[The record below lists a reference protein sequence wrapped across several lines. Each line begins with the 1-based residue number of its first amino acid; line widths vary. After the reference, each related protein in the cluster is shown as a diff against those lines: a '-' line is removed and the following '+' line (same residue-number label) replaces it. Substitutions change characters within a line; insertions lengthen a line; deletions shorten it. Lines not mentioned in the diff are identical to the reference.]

1 MVLEEECIPFHG
13 FLQSPS
19 KVCSGHRVT
28 SSVQRNPTSAGSN
41 LRTTS
46 LQQIKAHRSHSL
58 QHAAVWILSKQFDLN
73 HLQINPKNPN
83 LHGLEEEIL
92 QKKSGAHEIGVSSW
106 PCLSSSSVSF

>member
-1 MVLEEECIPFHG
+1 
-13 FLQSPS
+13 
-19 KVCSGHRVT
+19 VT

-46 LQQIKAHRSHSL
+46 LQQIKAHHSHSL

-73 HLQINPKNPN
+73 HLQINPENPN

-92 QKKSGAHEIGVSSW
+92 
-106 PCLSSSSVSF
+106 